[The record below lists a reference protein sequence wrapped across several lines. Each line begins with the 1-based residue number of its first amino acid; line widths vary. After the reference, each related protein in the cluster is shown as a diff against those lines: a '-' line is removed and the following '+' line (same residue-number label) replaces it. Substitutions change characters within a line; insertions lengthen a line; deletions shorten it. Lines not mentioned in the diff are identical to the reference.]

1 MKEIERFLN
10 HLYYAAYCMTAWI
23 SFVPNRGK
31 YEENIEQGW
40 IIHGLFFFYI
50 IDILIFL
57 LALGEFLSGYNI
69 ASISNNYLWFSIVLM
84 VFAIIL
90 DWVVFHYFVYRKK
103 KYIKYCEEFE
113 KESRLTKTM
122 WGFTIILLY
131 VVAAILF
138 YLIIRFGHI
147 NVPKPI

>member
-57 LALGEFLSGYNI
+57 LALGEILSGYNI
-69 ASISNNYLWFSIVLM
+69 ACISNNYLWFSIVLM

-113 KESRLTKTM
+113 KESRLTKIM

-147 NVPKPI
+147 YVPKPI

>member
-1 MKEIERFLN
+1 MKKIERFLN
-10 HLYYAAYCMTAWI
+10 HLYYAAYYMTAWI

-90 DWVVFHYFVYRKK
+90 DCIVFHYFVYRKK

-113 KESRLTKTM
+113 KESRLTKIM
-122 WGFTIILLY
+122 WSLFIILLY
-131 VVAAILF
+131 VIAALL
-138 YLIIRFGHI
+138 LIFIFNFGQLYI
-147 NVPKPI
+147 AKPI

>member
-113 KESRLTKTM
+113 KESRLTKIM

-147 NVPKPI
+147 YVPKPI

>member
-1 MKEIERFLN
+1 MKKIERFLN
-10 HLYYAAYCMTAWI
+10 HLYYAAYYMTAWI

-90 DWVVFHYFVYRKK
+90 DWVVFYYFVYRKK

-113 KESRLTKTM
+113 KESRLTKIM

-131 VVAAILF
+131 VVAALLF

-147 NVPKPI
+147 YVPKPI

>member
-1 MKEIERFLN
+1 MKKIERFLN

-90 DWVVFHYFVYRKK
+90 DWVVFYYFVYRKK

-113 KESRLTKTM
+113 KESRLTKIM

-147 NVPKPI
+147 YVPKPI

>member
-1 MKEIERFLN
+1 M
-10 HLYYAAYCMTAWI
+10 
-23 SFVPNRGK
+23 
-31 YEENIEQGW
+31 
-40 IIHGLFFFYI
+40 
-50 IDILIFL
+50 
-57 LALGEFLSGYNI
+57 SGYNI

-113 KESRLTKTM
+113 KESRLTKIM
-122 WGFTIILLY
+122 WGFTIILFY

-147 NVPKPI
+147 YVPKPI

>member
-103 KYIKYCEEFE
+103 KYNSIICCSSYSFLSNNPVWTYLCSQTYIK
-113 KESRLTKTM
+113 RLNK
-122 WGFTIILLY
+122 
-131 VVAAILF
+131 
-138 YLIIRFGHI
+138 
-147 NVPKPI
+147 

>member
-113 KESRLTKTM
+113 KESRLTKIM

-138 YLIIRFGHI
+138 YLIIWFGHI
-147 NVPKPI
+147 YVPKPI

>member
-10 HLYYAAYCMTAWI
+10 HLYYAAYYMTAWI
-23 SFVPNRGK
+23 AFVPNRGK

-113 KESRLTKTM
+113 KESRLTKIM

-147 NVPKPI
+147 YVPKPI

>member
-57 LALGEFLSGYNI
+57 LALGELLSGYNI

-113 KESRLTKTM
+113 KESRLTKIM

-147 NVPKPI
+147 YVPKPI